1 MKDRYDIVVIGAGPG
16 GLMAATVLAREGQDV
31 LLVDVKKDI
40 PKVNRCCCTALI
52 TEPNTHGDTVTI
64 RDNNIHF
71 EKNDFTVRYTGQ
83 WVKLEK
89 SIRLSPG
96 EKKLTMAN
104 VKGVAWPYSKDVL
117 LKNLLE
123 DAVNAGTDVLTET
136 AGLKAENVN
145 GGVKVI
151 VRGCSS
157 RSLKEVRCKV
167 AVAADGVNSQ
177 IVKGLDLFNKR
188 KYITSFHV
196 ASYFLEGA
204 EVPYPNSWITFI
216 GKGHTRDGKSQL
228 YMLAKHLPD
237 ARPGDEPIIDMM
249 CGTPRGFSS
258 KEALDYFISSGRFS
272 HWFRKA
278 RIVHSSSAA
287 LNFYSPIMEPAEG
300 NVVVVGDAAAFI
312 ETYCQGAVMY
322 GYRAGR
328 AILKHLET
336 GEGFKEYTDFWRS
349 SFEYC
354 HPGEMEKA
362 SRSFGL
368 HILADEELDY
378 IFGLT
383 DNEVCDNCY
392 ISENSAPDV
401 VRKAILSHMDQIRK
415 ERPDIAKKFE
425 SLMGKASLEE
435 ALAFKPQEKQ

>member
-1 MKDRYDIVVIGAGPG
+1 MKDRYDVVVIGAGPG
-16 GLMAATVLAREGQDV
+16 GLMTALTLGREGQDV
-31 LLVDVKKDI
+31 LLLDVKKEI

-52 TEPNTHGDTVTI
+52 TEPITHGDTVSI
-64 RDNNIHF
+64 QDNNIHF

-83 WVKLEK
+83 WVKLQK

-104 VKGVAWPYSKDVL
+104 DEGVAWPYSKEVL
-117 LKNLLE
+117 LQCLLE
-123 DAVNAGTDVLTET
+123 DAEAAGVDVLTET
-136 AGLKAENVN
+136 AALKAENVN

-151 VRGCSS
+151 LRGCSS
-157 RSLKEVRCKV
+157 RALKEVSCKV

-196 ASYFLEGA
+196 ASYFLEA
-204 EVPYPNSWITFI
+204 TEVPYPDSWITFI

-228 YMLAKHLPD
+228 YMLAKHLPT
-237 ARPGDEPIIDMM
+237 AKPGDKPIIDLMS
-249 CGTPRGFSS
+249 GTPRGFSA
-258 KEALDYFISSGRFS
+258 KEALDYFMSQGNFA

-278 RIVHSSSAA
+278 KVVHTASAA

-300 NVVVVGDAAAFI
+300 NVLVVGDAAAFI

-322 GYRAGR
+322 GYRA
-328 AILKHLET
+328 AKTILKHFET
-336 GEGFKEYTDFWRS
+336 GEGFKEYTDYWKS
-349 SFEYC
+349 TFEYC
-354 HPGEMEKA
+354 WPGEMEKA
-362 SRSFGL
+362 SRTFGL
-368 HILADEELDY
+368 HALSDQELDY

-392 ISENSAPDV
+392 ISENTAPKV
-401 VRKAILSHMDQIRK
+401 VKNAILSHMDQIRA
-415 ERPDIAKKFE
+415 ERPEIAKKFE
-425 SLMGKASLEE
+425 AFMGEASLED
-435 ALAFKPQEKQ
+435 ALDFKPDKKK

>member
-1 MKDRYDIVVIGAGPG
+1 MKDHYDVVVAGAGPG
-16 GLMAATVLAREGQDV
+16 GLMSALTLAREGQDV
-31 LLVDVKKDI
+31 LLVDIKKEI

-64 RDNNIHF
+64 QDNNIHF
-71 EKNDFTVRYTGQ
+71 EKTEITVRYTGE

-104 VKGVAWPYSKDVL
+104 DEGVAWPYSKEVL

-123 DAVNAGTDVLTET
+123 DAEGAGVDILAET
-136 AGLKAENVN
+136 AVLKAENVE

-151 VRGCSS
+151 LRGGTS

-177 IVKGLDLFNKR
+177 IVKGLELFNKR

-196 ASYFLEGA
+196 ASYFLKGA

-237 ARPGDEPIIDMM
+237 AKPGDEPIIDMM
-249 CGTPRGFSS
+249 CGTPRGFSAIQ
-258 KEALDYFISSGRFS
+258 ALDYFVSSGRFS
-272 HWFRKA
+272 HWFKKA
-278 RIVHSSSAA
+278 KVVHTSSAA
-287 LNFYSPIMEPAEG
+287 LNFYSPIMDPAEG
-300 NVVVVGDAAAFI
+300 NIVVVGDAASFI

-322 GYRAGR
+322 GYRAAK

-354 HPGEMEKA
+354 WPGEMEKA

-368 HILADEELDY
+368 HVLDDEELDY

-383 DNEVCDNCY
+383 DDEVCENCY
-392 ISENSAPDV
+392 ISENTAPDV
-401 VRKAILSHMDQIRK
+401 VKKAVLSHMDQIKK

-425 SLMGKASLEE
+425 ALIGKASLEE
-435 ALAFKPQEKQ
+435 ALEFKPQKKE

>member
-16 GLMAATVLAREGQDV
+16 GLMTALTLAREGQDV
-31 LLVDVKKDI
+31 LLVDVKKEI
-40 PKVNRCCCTALI
+40 PQVNRCCCTALI
-52 TEPNTHGDTVTI
+52 TEPNTHGDSVSI

-71 EKNDFTVRYTGQ
+71 EKNNFTVRYTGQ

-96 EKKLTMAN
+96 EKKLTMTN
-104 VKGVAWPYSKDVL
+104 VKGVAWPYSKDDL
-117 LKNLLE
+117 LRNLLE
-123 DAVNAGTDVLTET
+123 DLVEAGADILTET
-136 AGLKAENVN
+136 AGLKAENLN
-145 GGVKVI
+145 GGVKVTL
-151 VRGCSS
+151 RGCSS
-157 RSLKEVRCKV
+157 RALKDVRCKV

-177 IVKGLDLFNKR
+177 IVKGLDLFKQR

-196 ASYFLEGA
+196 ASFFLEGA

-216 GKGHTRDGKSQL
+216 GKGHTKDGRSQL
-228 YMLAKHLPD
+228 YMLAKHLPG
-237 ARPGDEPIIDMM
+237 AKPGDEPIIDMM

-258 KEALDYFISSGRFS
+258 KEALDYFVAHGRFS

-278 RIVHSSSAA
+278 RVVHSSSAA
-287 LNFYSPIMEPAEG
+287 LNFYTPIMEPAEG

-312 ETYCQGAVMY
+312 ETYCQGAMMY
-322 GYRAGR
+322 GYRAAK

-336 GEGFKEYTDFWRS
+336 GGGFKDYTDFWKS

-354 HPGEMEKA
+354 WPGEMEKA

-368 HILADEELDY
+368 HVLADNELDY

-392 ISENSAPDV
+392 ISENTAPEV
-401 VRKAILSHMDQIRK
+401 VKKAILSHMDQIKK
-415 ERPDIAKKFE
+415 ERPDIATKFE
-425 SLMGKASLEE
+425 SLMGKASMEE
-435 ALAFKPQEKQ
+435 TLAFQKEKK